1 MANGYLLSILLPTIH
16 DHQLP
21 FAKLITEITNQL
33 AKNGIWNEI
42 EVLYELDD
50 RTMSIGNKRQLLLE
64 RSQGD
69 FVVFIDS
76 DDWIPHDY
84 CLTLWAIIKENTGID
99 CIGFMQQCSY
109 NGRKNGIA
117 CLSNE
122 WDRWGERVHNYDY
135 VRTPFFP
142 NPIRREIALEIGYRD
157 MRFGEDKDF
166 SDRLKAS
173 GLIKNEY
180 CIDKIMYY
188 YQYIHAPHE
197 AKYGKPK
204 K

>member
-1 MANGYLLSILLPTIH
+1 MANGICLSILLPTIYE
-16 DHQLP
+16 HQAM
-21 FAKLITEITNQL
+21 FDKLHKELKNQCQK
-33 AKNGIWNEI
+33 AGIWNEI
-42 EVLYELDD
+42 EILFELDD

-64 RSQGD
+64 RSLGK
-69 FVVFIDS
+69 FVTFIDA
-76 DDWIPHDY
+76 DDWIPEDY
-84 CLTLWAIIKENTGID
+84 CLTFWNIIKENPEID
-99 CIGFMQQCSY
+99 CIGFMQQCSH
-109 NGRKNGIA
+109 NGQGAKIA

-122 WDRWGERVHNYDY
+122 WDAWQEKVQGFDY

-142 NPIRREIALEIGYRD
+142 NPIKREIAIQIGYRD

-173 GLIKNEY
+173 QLVKNEY

-188 YQYIHAPHE
+188 YRYQHGSHE
-197 AKYGKPK
+197 QKYGKPK

>member
-1 MANGYLLSILLPTIH
+1 MANGYALSVLLPTIH
-16 DHQLP
+16 DHAAP
-21 FAKLITEITNQL
+21 FERLHSELMAQCFRD
-33 AKNGIWNEI
+33 GIWNEI
-42 EVLYELDD
+42 EILFELDD

-69 FVVFIDS
+69 FVCFIDA
-76 DDWIPHDY
+76 DDWIPNDY
-84 CLTLWAIIKENTGID
+84 CLTLWAIIKENPQID
-99 CIGFMQQCSY
+99 CIGFMQECSY
-109 NGRKNGIA
+109 NGRKNGKA
-117 CLSNE
+117 SLSNE
-122 WDRWGERVHNYDY
+122 WDRWGERIHNYDY

-173 GLIKNEY
+173 GLIKDEY

-188 YQYIHAPHE
+188 YRYIHDSHE
-197 AKYGKPK
+197 NKYGKPK